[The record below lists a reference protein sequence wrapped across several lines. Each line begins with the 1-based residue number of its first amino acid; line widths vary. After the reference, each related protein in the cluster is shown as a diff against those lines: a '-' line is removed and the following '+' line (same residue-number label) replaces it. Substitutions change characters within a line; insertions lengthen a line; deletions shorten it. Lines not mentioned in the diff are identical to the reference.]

1 MRVKGIS
8 IAGCAEMKNRERVR
22 ERNLESIFP
31 LLSAVLVLPWQHG
44 QVSPSSQGKCNCCLF
59 LKARVN
65 IQHLTLSWLLNTS
78 KSHTYALKYNLN
90 GYPQLMVVFFNH

>member
-1 MRVKGIS
+1 MVFRKHQGEGNS
-8 IAGCAEMKNRERVR
+8 IAGCAEMKNRER
-22 ERNLESIFP
+22 EGGKNLESIFP

-78 KSHTYALKYNLN
+78 QSHIFSKMLFKWCI
-90 GYPQLMVVFFNH
+90 HS